1 MNKNKNK
8 KNKLNYKVFL
18 LIIALIVL
26 GILVYNLFFKAAP
39 VKIEAMGERV
49 SIQSREHISQS
60 ETTQVY
66 NSNPPTSG
74 PHAGAIKGGF
84 YSEEILDINGVHNL
98 EHGYIWIT
106 YRNISPVA
114 QAKLKKIAK
123 RYSGRVLVS
132 ERMAND
138 TQIAMASW
146 GRLDKMTES
155 TFDEDYALRFIKKYT
170 NKSPEK
176 FAK

>member
-1 MNKNKNK
+1 MKNKNK
-8 KNKLNYKVFL
+8 GINFKIL
-18 LIIALIVL
+18 LPIILLIVL
-26 GILVYNLFFKAAP
+26 SVLGYNQIFKTP
-39 VKIEAMGERV
+39 
-49 SIQSREHISQS
+49 SIIMEDMSQSIPIQNRDHINQS
-60 ETTQVY
+60 ETLQVY

-106 YRNISPVA
+106 YRNISPDVIA
-114 QAKLKKIAK
+114 TLKKIAK

>member
-1 MNKNKNK
+1 MKNKNK
-8 KNKLNYKVFL
+8 GINFKIL
-18 LIIALIVL
+18 LPIILLIVL
-26 GILVYNLFFKAAP
+26 SVLGYNQIFKTP
-39 VKIEAMGERV
+39 
-49 SIQSREHISQS
+49 SIIMEDMSQSIPIQNRDHINQS
-60 ETTQVY
+60 ETLQVY

-106 YRNISPVA
+106 YRNISPDA
-114 QAKLKKIAK
+114 IATLKKIAK

>member
-1 MNKNKNK
+1 MKNKNK
-8 KNKLNYKVFL
+8 GINFKIL
-18 LIIALIVL
+18 LPIILLIVL
-26 GILVYNLFFKAAP
+26 SVLGYNQIFKTP
-39 VKIEAMGERV
+39 
-49 SIQSREHISQS
+49 SIIMEDMSQSIPIQNRDHINQS
-60 ETTQVY
+60 ETVQVY

-106 YRNISPVA
+106 YRNISPNA
-114 QAKLKKIAK
+114 IATLKKIAK

-155 TFDEDYALRFIKKYT
+155 SLSEDYVLRFIKKYT

>member
-1 MNKNKNK
+1 MKNKNIG
-8 KNKLNYKVFL
+8 LNFKIL
-18 LIIALIVL
+18 LPIILLIVL
-26 GILVYNLFFKAAP
+26 SLLGYNQIFKTP
-39 VKIEAMGERV
+39 
-49 SIQSREHISQS
+49 SIIMEDMSQSIPIQNRDHINQS
-60 ETTQVY
+60 ETLQVY

-106 YRNISPVA
+106 YRNISPDT
-114 QAKLKKIAK
+114 QATLKKIAK

>member
-1 MNKNKNK
+1 M
-8 KNKLNYKVFL
+8 
-18 LIIALIVL
+18 
-26 GILVYNLFFKAAP
+26 
-39 VKIEAMGERV
+39 
-49 SIQSREHISQS
+49 
-60 ETTQVY
+60 
-66 NSNPPTSG
+66 
-74 PHAGAIKGGF
+74 IKF
-84 YSEEILDINGVHNL
+84 RI
-98 EHGYIWIT
+98 
-106 YRNISPVA
+106 ISPVA
-114 QAKLKKIAK
+114 QATLKKIAK

-176 FAK
+176 FVLVASYTILGDIDDKQNIDKMGRLLLKYCKLDTLVMGHTY

>member
-1 MNKNKNK
+1 MKNKNK
-8 KNKLNYKVFL
+8 GINFKILLPIIL
-18 LIIALIVL
+18 LIVFSVL
-26 GILVYNLFFKAAP
+26 GYNQIFKTPSIIMADMSKSIP
-39 VKIEAMGERV
+39 IQNRDHITQGE
-49 SIQSREHISQS
+49 
-60 ETTQVY
+60 TLQVY

-74 PHAGAIKGGF
+74 PPAGAIKGGF
-84 YSEEILDINGVHNL
+84 YSREILDINGVHNL
-98 EHGYIWIT
+98 EHGFTWIT
-106 YRNISPVA
+106 YRNISPDA
-114 QAKLKKIAK
+114 IATLKKIAK
-123 RYSGRVLVS
+123 RYSGRVLIS

-138 TQIAMASW
+138 TQITLASW

>member
-1 MNKNKNK
+1 MKKNKNK
-8 KNKLNYKVFL
+8 IKIKIK
-18 LIIALIVL
+18 ALFITIGVIVL
-26 GILVYNLFFKAAP
+26 GILAYNLFFKPAP
-39 VKIEAMGERV
+39 VIIEEMGE
-49 SIQSREHISQS
+49 SIPIQNRDHINQS
-60 ETTQVY
+60 ETIQVY

-106 YRNISPVA
+106 YRNISPNA
-114 QAKLKKIAK
+114 IATLKKIAK

-138 TQIAMASW
+138 TQITLASW

>member
-1 MNKNKNK
+1 MKNKNK
-8 KNKLNYKVFL
+8 GINFKIL
-18 LIIALIVL
+18 LPIILLIVL
-26 GILVYNLFFKAAP
+26 SVLGYNQIFKTP
-39 VKIEAMGERV
+39 
-49 SIQSREHISQS
+49 SIIMEDMSQSIPIQNRDHINQS
-60 ETTQVY
+60 ETLQVY

-98 EHGYIWIT
+98 EHGFIWIT
-106 YRNISPVA
+106 YRNISPNA
-114 QAKLKKIAK
+114 IATLKKIAK
-123 RYSGRVLVS
+123 RYSGRVLIS

-155 TFDEDYALRFIKKYT
+155 SLSEDYVLRFIKKYT

>member
-1 MNKNKNK
+1 MKNKNK
-8 KNKLNYKVFL
+8 GINFKIL
-18 LIIALIVL
+18 LPIIFLIVL
-26 GILVYNLFFKAAP
+26 SVLGYNQIFKTP
-39 VKIEAMGERV
+39 
-49 SIQSREHISQS
+49 SIIMEDMSQSIPIQNRDHINQS
-60 ETTQVY
+60 ETLQVY

-98 EHGYIWIT
+98 EHGFIWIT
-106 YRNISPVA
+106 YRNISPNA
-114 QAKLKKIAK
+114 IATLKKIAK

>member
-1 MNKNKNK
+1 MKNKNK
-8 KNKLNYKVFL
+8 GINFKILLPIIL
-18 LIIALIVL
+18 LIILSVL
-26 GILVYNLFFKAAP
+26 GYNQIFKTP
-39 VKIEAMGERV
+39 
-49 SIQSREHISQS
+49 SIIMEDMSQSFPIQNRDHINQS
-60 ETTQVY
+60 ETLQVY

>member
-1 MNKNKNK
+1 MKNKNK
-8 KNKLNYKVFL
+8 GINFKIL
-18 LIIALIVL
+18 LPIILLIVL
-26 GILVYNLFFKAAP
+26 SVLGYNQIFKTP
-39 VKIEAMGERV
+39 
-49 SIQSREHISQS
+49 SIIMEDMSQSIPIQNRDHINQS
-60 ETTQVY
+60 ETLQVY

-98 EHGYIWIT
+98 EHGFIWIT
-106 YRNISPVA
+106 YRNISPNA
-114 QAKLKKIAK
+114 IATLKKIAK

>member
-1 MNKNKNK
+1 MKNKNK
-8 KNKLNYKVFL
+8 GINFKILLPIIL
-18 LIIALIVL
+18 LIILSVL
-26 GILVYNLFFKAAP
+26 GYNQIFKTP
-39 VKIEAMGERV
+39 
-49 SIQSREHISQS
+49 SIIMEDMSQSFPIQNRDHINQS
-60 ETTQVY
+60 ETVQVY

-106 YRNISPVA
+106 YRNISPNA
-114 QAKLKKIAK
+114 IATLKKIAK

-138 TQIAMASW
+138 TQIAMTSW

>member
-1 MNKNKNK
+1 MADKKPIIKNKSK
-8 KNKLNYKVFL
+8 KSEKLSK
-18 LIIALIVL
+18 
-26 GILVYNLFFKAAP
+26 
-39 VKIEAMGERV
+39 
-49 SIQSREHISQS
+49 
-60 ETTQVY
+60 
-66 NSNPPTSG
+66 
-74 PHAGAIKGGF
+74 
-84 YSEEILDINGVHNL
+84 
-98 EHGYIWIT
+98 
-106 YRNISPVA
+106 SPST
-114 QAKLKKIAK
+114 KSPLKKIAK

>member
-1 MNKNKNK
+1 MKNKNK
-8 KNKLNYKVFL
+8 GINFKIL
-18 LIIALIVL
+18 LPIILLIVL
-26 GILVYNLFFKAAP
+26 SVLGYNQIFKVPSIIMADMSKSIP
-39 VKIEAMGERV
+39 IQNRDHINQGE
-49 SIQSREHISQS
+49 
-60 ETTQVY
+60 TLQVY

-84 YSEEILDINGVHNL
+84 YSREILDINGVHNL
-98 EHGYIWIT
+98 EHGFIWIT
-106 YRNISPVA
+106 YRNISPNA
-114 QAKLKKIAK
+114 IATLKKIAK
-123 RYSGRVLVS
+123 RYSGRVLIS

-138 TQIAMASW
+138 TQITLASW

-155 TFDEDYALRFIKKYT
+155 TFDEDYVLRFIKKYT

>member
-1 MNKNKNK
+1 MKNKNK
-8 KNKLNYKVFL
+8 GINFKIL
-18 LIIALIVL
+18 LPIILLIVL
-26 GILVYNLFFKAAP
+26 SVLGYNQIFKTP
-39 VKIEAMGERV
+39 
-49 SIQSREHISQS
+49 SIIMEDMSQSIPIQNRDHINQS
-60 ETTQVY
+60 ETLQVY

-98 EHGYIWIT
+98 EHGFIWIT
-106 YRNISPVA
+106 YRNISPNA
-114 QAKLKKIAK
+114 IATLKKIAK

-138 TQIAMASW
+138 TQITLASW

>member
-1 MNKNKNK
+1 MKNKNK
-8 KNKLNYKVFL
+8 GINFKIL
-18 LIIALIVL
+18 LPIIFLIVL
-26 GILVYNLFFKAAP
+26 SVLGYNQIFKTP
-39 VKIEAMGERV
+39 
-49 SIQSREHISQS
+49 SIIMEDMSQSIPIQNRDHINQS
-60 ETTQVY
+60 ETLQVY

>member
-1 MNKNKNK
+1 MKNKNK
-8 KNKLNYKVFL
+8 GINFKIL
-18 LIIALIVL
+18 LPIILLIVL
-26 GILVYNLFFKAAP
+26 SVLGYNQIFKTP
-39 VKIEAMGERV
+39 
-49 SIQSREHISQS
+49 SIIMADMSQS
-60 ETTQVY
+60 IPIQNRDHINQGEALQVY

-84 YSEEILDINGVHNL
+84 YSREILDINGVHNL
-98 EHGYIWIT
+98 EHGFTWIT
-106 YRNISPVA
+106 YRNISPDA
-114 QAKLKKIAK
+114 IATLKKIAK

-155 TFDEDYALRFIKKYT
+155 SLSEDYVLRFIKKYT

>member
-1 MNKNKNK
+1 MKNKNK
-8 KNKLNYKVFL
+8 GINFKIL
-18 LIIALIVL
+18 LPIILLIVL
-26 GILVYNLFFKAAP
+26 SVLGYNQIFKTP
-39 VKIEAMGERV
+39 
-49 SIQSREHISQS
+49 SIIMEDMSQSIPIQNRDHINQS
-60 ETTQVY
+60 ETLQVY

-98 EHGYIWIT
+98 EHGFIWIT
-106 YRNISPVA
+106 YRNISPNA
-114 QAKLKKIAK
+114 IATLKKIAK

-138 TQIAMASW
+138 TQITLASW

-155 TFDEDYALRFIKKYT
+155 TFDEDYVLRFIKKYT

>member
-1 MNKNKNK
+1 MKNKNK
-8 KNKLNYKVFL
+8 GINFKIL
-18 LIIALIVL
+18 LPIILLIVL
-26 GILVYNLFFKAAP
+26 SVLGYNQIFKTP
-39 VKIEAMGERV
+39 
-49 SIQSREHISQS
+49 SIIMADMSKSIPIQNRDHINQS
-60 ETTQVY
+60 ETLQVY

-98 EHGYIWIT
+98 EHGFIWIT
-106 YRNISPVA
+106 YRNISPNA
-114 QAKLKKIAK
+114 IATLKKIAK
-123 RYSGRVLVS
+123 RYSGRVLIS

-138 TQIAMASW
+138 TQITLASW

>member
-1 MNKNKNK
+1 MKNKNK
-8 KNKLNYKVFL
+8 GINFKIL
-18 LIIALIVL
+18 LPIILLIVL
-26 GILVYNLFFKAAP
+26 SVLGYNQIFKTP
-39 VKIEAMGERV
+39 
-49 SIQSREHISQS
+49 SIIMEDMSQSIPIQNRDHINQS
-60 ETTQVY
+60 ETLQVY

>member
-1 MNKNKNK
+1 MKNKNK
-8 KNKLNYKVFL
+8 GINFKIL
-18 LIIALIVL
+18 LPIILLIVL
-26 GILVYNLFFKAAP
+26 SVLGYNQIFKTP
-39 VKIEAMGERV
+39 
-49 SIQSREHISQS
+49 SIIMEDMSQSIPIQNRDHINQS
-60 ETTQVY
+60 ETVQVY

-106 YRNISPVA
+106 YRNISPNA
-114 QAKLKKIAK
+114 IATLKKIAK

-138 TQIAMASW
+138 TQITLASW

>member
-1 MNKNKNK
+1 MKNKNK
-8 KNKLNYKVFL
+8 GINFKILLPIIL
-18 LIIALIVL
+18 LIILSVL
-26 GILVYNLFFKAAP
+26 GYNQIFKTP
-39 VKIEAMGERV
+39 
-49 SIQSREHISQS
+49 SIIMEDMSQSIPIQNRDHINQS
-60 ETTQVY
+60 ETVQAY

-106 YRNISPVA
+106 YRNISPNA
-114 QAKLKKIAK
+114 IATLKKIAK

-138 TQIAMASW
+138 TQITLASW

>member
-1 MNKNKNK
+1 MKNKNK
-8 KNKLNYKVFL
+8 GINFKIL
-18 LIIALIVL
+18 LPIILLIVL
-26 GILVYNLFFKAAP
+26 SVLGYNQIFKTP
-39 VKIEAMGERV
+39 
-49 SIQSREHISQS
+49 SIIMEDMSQSIPIQNRDHINQS
-60 ETTQVY
+60 ETLQVY

-114 QAKLKKIAK
+114 QATLKKIAK

-138 TQIAMASW
+138 TQIAMTSW

>member
-1 MNKNKNK
+1 MKNKNK
-8 KNKLNYKVFL
+8 GINFKIL
-18 LIIALIVL
+18 LPIILLIVL
-26 GILVYNLFFKAAP
+26 SVLGYNQIFKTP
-39 VKIEAMGERV
+39 
-49 SIQSREHISQS
+49 SIIMEDMSQSIPIQNRDHINQS
-60 ETTQVY
+60 ETLQVY

-106 YRNISPVA
+106 YRNISPVV
-114 QAKLKKIAK
+114 QATLKKIAK
-123 RYSGRVLVS
+123 RCSGRVLVS

>member
-1 MNKNKNK
+1 MKNKNK
-8 KNKLNYKVFL
+8 GINFKIL
-18 LIIALIVL
+18 LPIILLIVL
-26 GILVYNLFFKAAP
+26 SVLGYNQIFKTP
-39 VKIEAMGERV
+39 
-49 SIQSREHISQS
+49 SIIMEDMSQSIPIQNRDHINQS
-60 ETTQVY
+60 ETLQVY

-98 EHGYIWIT
+98 EHGFIWIT
-106 YRNISPVA
+106 YRNISPNA
-114 QAKLKKIAK
+114 IATLKKIAK
-123 RYSGRVLVS
+123 RYSGRVLIS

-138 TQIAMASW
+138 TQITLASW

-155 TFDEDYALRFIKKYT
+155 TFDEDYVLRFIKKYT